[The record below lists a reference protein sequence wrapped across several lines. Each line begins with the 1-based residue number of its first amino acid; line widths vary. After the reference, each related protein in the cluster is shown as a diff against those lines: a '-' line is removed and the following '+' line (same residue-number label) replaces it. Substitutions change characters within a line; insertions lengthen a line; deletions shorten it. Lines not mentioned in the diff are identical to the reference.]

1 MPVMAGIKYN
11 KKVMNMTFYTSWI
24 TDSELL
30 ELLMDEEDVQASTLL
45 LLWDGVKYGNQYQ
58 MQNSIIQETE

>member
-24 TDSELL
+24 TDNELL
-30 ELLMDEEDVQASTLL
+30 ELLLAEEDIQPSTLL
-45 LLWDGVKYGNQYQ
+45 YLWEGVKNGNQYQ

>member
-30 ELLMDEEDVQASTLL
+30 ELLMDEEDVQPSTLL